1 MENGL
6 KKILKMNKLDRT
18 TAPAF
23 HEIDSINFVLP
34 TIKKLDNAVPYI
46 EYNAGT
52 EELVKIDFVFKAGT
66 KYQTKG
72 LVASM
77 TSAMLKEGTN
87 SFSSLEIANKID
99 FYGAFLETEVNS
111 DYATITLYSLNKHLT
126 NVLPVLK
133 EILTNVNFP
142 QEEFDKKIKIKKQQY
157 LINLEKVETIAS
169 IGYSKHVYK
178 GTKYENTVE
187 LNSFDEIT
195 RQDCVDYFNA
205 FYNFGEMAIFVAGKV
220 DSSLFELINSTFG
233 KLETPKTNSVFVF
246 GKNDFS
252 PTFQFIEKKGAVQSC
267 IRIGKPI
274 INIDRPDYNKLKVMN
289 TIFGGYFG
297 SRLMTNIREEKGYT
311 YGIGS
316 VIMAKENM
324 GNMIIYTEVG
334 ADVTQA
340 AINEIRKEIKDMQ
353 TNKVTEGELTKVKN
367 YMLGSLLQNT
377 DGPFDLLERYK
388 TIYFYNLPNNY
399 YDTYM
404 ADIKSITSEEI
415 INLANTYL
423 NDLSF
428 IVAGSQ
434 EVS

>member
-1 MENGL
+1 MT
-6 KKILKMNKLDRT
+6 KLDRT

-34 TIKKLDNAVPYI
+34 TIKKLDNAIPYI

-66 KYQTKG
+66 KYQNKS

-77 TSAMLKEGTN
+77 TNAMLKEGTN
-87 SFSSLEIANKID
+87 SFTSLEIANKID
-99 FYGAFLETEVNS
+99 FYGAFLETDINS
-111 DYATITLYSLNKHLT
+111 DYATVTLYTLNKHLT
-126 NVLPVLK
+126 KVLPVLK
-133 EILTNVNFP
+133 EILTEVSFP
-142 QEEFDKKIKIKKQQY
+142 QAEFDKKIKIKKQKY

-169 IGYSKHVYK
+169 IGYSKQIFK
-178 GTKYENTVE
+178 GTQYENTVDVS
-187 LNSFDEIT
+187 SFDEIT
-195 RQDCVDYFNA
+195 RQDCIDFFETY
-205 FYNFGEMAIFVAGKV
+205 YNFGEMDIFVAGKV
-220 DSSLFELINSTFG
+220 DSSVYELINSTFG
-233 KLETPKTNSVFVF
+233 SLKTPETTNSFNF
-246 GKNDFS
+246 GKNDYS
-252 PTFQFIEKKGAVQSC
+252 PTFQFIEKKGAIQSC

-274 INIDRPDYNKLKVMN
+274 INIEHPDYTKLKVMN

-297 SRLMTNIREEKGYT
+297 SRLMANIREEKGYT

-316 VIMAKENM
+316 VVMAKENM

-334 ADVTQA
+334 TDVTQA
-340 AINEIRKEIKDMQ
+340 TIDEIRKEIKSMQ
-353 TNKVTEGELTKVKN
+353 TTKVTEEELTKVKN

-388 TIYFYNLPNNY
+388 TLYFYNLPNNY

-404 ADIKSITSEEI
+404 ADIKSITPEEI

-428 IVAGSQ
+428 IVAGS
-434 EVS
+434 EKVS

>member
-1 MENGL
+1 MT
-6 KKILKMNKLDRT
+6 KLDRT

-34 TIKKLDNAVPYI
+34 TIKKLDNAIPYI

-66 KYQTKG
+66 KYQNKS

-77 TSAMLKEGTN
+77 TNAMLKEGTN
-87 SFSSLEIANKID
+87 SFTSLEIANKID
-99 FYGAFLETEVNS
+99 FYGAFLETDINS
-111 DYATITLYSLNKHLT
+111 DYATVTLYTLNKHLT
-126 NVLPVLK
+126 KVLPVLT
-133 EILTNVNFP
+133 EILTEVSFP
-142 QEEFDKKIKIKKQQY
+142 QAEFDKKIKIKKQKY

-169 IGYSKHVYK
+169 IGYSKQVFK
-178 GTKYENTVE
+178 GTQYENTVDVS
-187 LNSFDEIT
+187 SFDEIT
-195 RQDCVDYFNA
+195 RQDCIDFFETY
-205 FYNFGEMAIFVAGKV
+205 YNFGEMDIFVAGKV
-220 DSSLFELINSTFG
+220 DSSVYELINSTFG
-233 KLETPKTNSVFVF
+233 SLKTPETINSFNF
-246 GKNDFS
+246 GKNDYS
-252 PTFQFIEKKGAVQSC
+252 PTFQFIEKKGAIQSC

-274 INIDRPDYNKLKVMN
+274 INIEHPDYTKLKVMN

-297 SRLMTNIREEKGYT
+297 SRLMANIREEKGYT

-316 VIMAKENM
+316 VVMAKENM

-334 ADVTQA
+334 TDVTQA
-340 AINEIRKEIKDMQ
+340 TIDEIRKEIKSMQ
-353 TNKVTEGELTKVKN
+353 TIKVTEEELTKVKN

-388 TIYFYNLPNNY
+388 TLYFYNLPNNY

-404 ADIKSITSEEI
+404 ADIKSITPEEI

-428 IVAGSQ
+428 IVAGS
-434 EVS
+434 EKVS

>member
-1 MENGL
+1 
-6 KKILKMNKLDRT
+6 MNKLNRT
-18 TAPAF
+18 IAPAF

-34 TIKKLDNAVPYI
+34 TIKKLDNNVPYI

-66 KYQTKG
+66 KYQTKA

-77 TSAMLKEGTN
+77 TNAMLKEGTN
-87 SFSSLEIANKID
+87 SFNSLEIANKID
-99 FYGAFLETEVNS
+99 FYGAFFETDINS
-111 DYATITLYSLNKHLT
+111 DYATVSLYSLNKHLT
-126 NVLPVLK
+126 NVLPVIK
-133 EILTNVNFP
+133 EVLTNVSFP
-142 QEEFDKKIKIKKQQY
+142 QAEFDKKIKIKKQQY

-169 IGYSKHVYK
+169 IGYSKHIYK
-178 GTKYENTVE
+178 GTQYENTVE
-187 LNSFDEIT
+187 KSSFDEIT
-195 RQDCVDYFNA
+195 KKDCIDFFNSY
-205 FYNFGEMAIFVAGKV
+205 YNFGEMDIFVAGKV
-220 DSSLFELINSTFG
+220 DSSVFKLINSTFG
-233 KLETPKTNSVFVF
+233 KLETPKTVSNFMF
-246 GKNDFS
+246 GKNEYS
-252 PTFQFIEKKGAVQSC
+252 PTFQFIEKKGAIQSC

-274 INIDRPDYNKLKVMN
+274 INIDHPDYNKLKVMN

-297 SRLMTNIREEKGYT
+297 SRLMANIREDKGYT

-316 VIMAKENM
+316 VIMAKEDM

-340 AINEIRKEIKDMQ
+340 AIDEIRKEIKEIQ
-353 TNKVTEGELTKVKN
+353 TKKVSEEELSKVKN

-388 TIYFYNLPNNY
+388 TLYFYNLPINY
-399 YDTYM
+399 YDSFM
-404 ADIKSITSEEI
+404 EDIKSITSEEI

>member
-1 MENGL
+1 MKN
-6 KKILKMNKLDRT
+6 LDRT

-34 TIKKLDNAVPYI
+34 EIKKLDNSIPYI

-66 KYQTKG
+66 KYQNKA

-77 TSAMLKEGTN
+77 TNAMLKEGTKN
-87 SFSSLEIANKID
+87 FSSLEIANKID
-99 FYGAFLETEVNS
+99 FYGAFLETEINS
-111 DYATITLYSLNKHLT
+111 DFATVSLYSLNKHLS

-133 EILTNVNFP
+133 EILTEVSFP
-142 QEEFDKKIKIKKQQY
+142 QSEFDKKIKIKKQKY

-169 IGYSKHVYK
+169 IGYSKQIYK
-178 GTKYENTVE
+178 ETQYENIVE
-187 LNSFDEIT
+187 ESSFDEIT
-195 RQDCVDYFNA
+195 RQDCIDFFNT
-205 FYNFGEMAIFVAGKV
+205 FYNFGELDIFVAGKV
-220 DSSLFELINSTFG
+220 DSSVFELINSTFG
-233 KLETPKTNSVFVF
+233 SLETPETSNKFEF
-246 GKNDFS
+246 EKNEHS
-252 PTFQFIEKKGAVQSC
+252 PIFNFIEKKGAIQSC

-274 INIDRPDYNKLKVMN
+274 INIDHPDYNKLKVVN

-297 SRLMTNIREEKGYT
+297 SRLMANIREDKGYT

-334 ADVTQA
+334 TDVTQA
-340 AINEIRKEIKDMQ
+340 TLDEIRKEIKIIQ
-353 TNKVTEGELTKVKN
+353 TEKVTIEELTKVKN
-367 YMLGSLLQNT
+367 YLLGSLLKNT

-399 YDTYM
+399 YEQFIK
-404 ADIKSITSEEI
+404 DIRSITPEEI

-428 IVAGSQ
+428 IVAGSK

>member
-1 MENGL
+1 MT
-6 KKILKMNKLDRT
+6 KLDRT

-34 TIKKLDNAVPYI
+34 TIKKLDNAIPYI

-66 KYQTKG
+66 KYQNKS

-77 TSAMLKEGTN
+77 TNAMLKEGTN
-87 SFSSLEIANKID
+87 SFTSLEIANKID
-99 FYGAFLETEVNS
+99 FYGAFLETDINS
-111 DYATITLYSLNKHLT
+111 DYATVTLYTLNKHLT
-126 NVLPVLK
+126 KVLPVLK
-133 EILTNVNFP
+133 EILTEVSFP
-142 QEEFDKKIKIKKQQY
+142 QAEFDKKIKIKKQKY

-169 IGYSKHVYK
+169 IGYSKQVFK
-178 GTKYENTVE
+178 GTQYENTVDVS
-187 LNSFDEIT
+187 SFDEIT
-195 RQDCVDYFNA
+195 RQDCIDFFETY
-205 FYNFGEMAIFVAGKV
+205 YNFGEMDIFVAGKV
-220 DSSLFELINSTFG
+220 DSSVYELINSTFG
-233 KLETPKTNSVFVF
+233 SLKTPETTNSFNF
-246 GKNDFS
+246 GKNDYS
-252 PTFQFIEKKGAVQSC
+252 PTFQFIEKKGAIQSC

-274 INIDRPDYNKLKVMN
+274 INIEHPDYTKLKVMN

-297 SRLMTNIREEKGYT
+297 SRLMANIREEKGYT

-316 VIMAKENM
+316 VVMAKENM

-334 ADVTQA
+334 TDVTQA
-340 AINEIRKEIKDMQ
+340 TIDEIRKEIKSMQ
-353 TNKVTEGELTKVKN
+353 TIKVTEEELTKVKN

-388 TIYFYNLPNNY
+388 TLYFYNLPNNY

-404 ADIKSITSEEI
+404 ADIKSITPEEI

-428 IVAGSQ
+428 IVAGS
-434 EVS
+434 EKVS

>member
-1 MENGL
+1 M
-6 KKILKMNKLDRT
+6 IKLDRT
-18 TAPAF
+18 TAPEF

-34 TIKKLDNAVPYI
+34 EIKKLDNNIPYI

-66 KYQTKG
+66 KYQTKP
-72 LVASM
+72 LVSSM
-77 TSAMLKEGTN
+77 TSSMLKEGTTN
-87 SFSSLEIANKID
+87 FTSLEIANKVD
-99 FYGAFLETEVNS
+99 FYGAFLETDVNS
-111 DYATITLYSLNKHLT
+111 DYATVTLYSLNKHLT

-133 EILTNVNFP
+133 EILTNVSFP
-142 QEEFDKKIKIKKQQY
+142 QSEFDKKIKIKKQKY

-178 GTKYENTVE
+178 GTQYQNTVE
-187 LNSFDEIT
+187 ESSFDEIT
-195 RQDCVDYFNA
+195 RQDCVDFFDT
-205 FYNFGEMAIFVAGKV
+205 FYNFGEADIFVAGKV
-220 DSSLFELINSTFG
+220 NSSVFQLINSTFG
-233 KLETPKTNSVFVF
+233 SLEATKTKNEFTF
-246 GKNDFS
+246 EKNDYS
-252 PTFQFIEKKGAVQSC
+252 PTFQFIEKKGAIQSC

-274 INIDRPDYNKLKVMN
+274 INMDHPDYTRLKVMN

-334 ADVTQA
+334 TDVTQA
-340 AINEIRKEIKDMQ
+340 TLDEIRKEIKEIQNTPVNED
-353 TNKVTEGELTKVKN
+353 ELTKVKN
-367 YMLGSLLQNT
+367 YLLGSLLQNT

-399 YDTYM
+399 YDQYM

-415 INLANTYL
+415 INLANTYF

-428 IVAGSQ
+428 IVAGSK

>member
-1 MENGL
+1 MT
-6 KKILKMNKLDRT
+6 KLDRT

-34 TIKKLDNAVPYI
+34 TIKKLDNAIPYI
-46 EYNAGT
+46 EYNVGT

-66 KYQTKG
+66 KYQNKS

-77 TSAMLKEGTN
+77 TNAMLKEGTN
-87 SFSSLEIANKID
+87 SFTSLEIANKID
-99 FYGAFLETEVNS
+99 FYGAFLETDINS
-111 DYATITLYSLNKHLT
+111 DYATVTLYTLNKHLT
-126 NVLPVLK
+126 KVLPVLK
-133 EILTNVNFP
+133 EILTEVSFP
-142 QEEFDKKIKIKKQQY
+142 QAEFDKKIKIKKQKY

-169 IGYSKHVYK
+169 IGYSKQVFK
-178 GTKYENTVE
+178 GTQYENTVDVS
-187 LNSFDEIT
+187 SFDEIT
-195 RQDCVDYFNA
+195 RQDCIDFFETY
-205 FYNFGEMAIFVAGKV
+205 YNFGEMDIFVAGKV
-220 DSSLFELINSTFG
+220 DSSVYELINSTFG
-233 KLETPKTNSVFVF
+233 SLKTPETINSFNF
-246 GKNDFS
+246 GKNDYS
-252 PTFQFIEKKGAVQSC
+252 PTFQFIEKKGAIQSC

-274 INIDRPDYNKLKVMN
+274 INIEHPDYTKLKVMN

-297 SRLMTNIREEKGYT
+297 SRLMANIREEKGYT

-316 VIMAKENM
+316 VVMAKENM

-334 ADVTQA
+334 TDVTQA
-340 AINEIRKEIKDMQ
+340 TIDEIRKEIKSMQ
-353 TNKVTEGELTKVKN
+353 TTKVTEEELTKVKN

-388 TIYFYNLPNNY
+388 TLYFYNLPNNY

-404 ADIKSITSEEI
+404 ADIKSITPEEI

-428 IVAGSQ
+428 IVAGS
-434 EVS
+434 EKVS

>member
-1 MENGL
+1 
-6 KKILKMNKLDRT
+6 
-18 TAPAF
+18 
-23 HEIDSINFVLP
+23 
-34 TIKKLDNAVPYI
+34 
-46 EYNAGT
+46 
-52 EELVKIDFVFKAGT
+52 
-66 KYQTKG
+66 
-72 LVASM
+72 
-77 TSAMLKEGTN
+77 
-87 SFSSLEIANKID
+87 
-99 FYGAFLETEVNS
+99 
-111 DYATITLYSLNKHLT
+111 
-126 NVLPVLK
+126 
-133 EILTNVNFP
+133 
-142 QEEFDKKIKIKKQQY
+142 
-157 LINLEKVETIAS
+157 
-169 IGYSKHVYK
+169 
-178 GTKYENTVE
+178 
-187 LNSFDEIT
+187 
-195 RQDCVDYFNA
+195 
-205 FYNFGEMAIFVAGKV
+205 
-220 DSSLFELINSTFG
+220 
-233 KLETPKTNSVFVF
+233 
-246 GKNDFS
+246 
-252 PTFQFIEKKGAVQSC
+252 
-267 IRIGKPI
+267 
-274 INIDRPDYNKLKVMN
+274 MN

-404 ADIKSITSEEI
+404 TDIKSITSEEI